1 MKQREIIR
9 VRAVMK
15 VNFDLI
21 DGLMTVAE
29 VLNDMQH
36 SEPRALIVKKR
47 HPNDEYG
54 MLLFSD
60 IAKQVIAK
68 DRSPARVNIYEIMNK
83 PVLNVDPEMD
93 IRYCARLFERFDIN
107 RAPVLEN
114 GTVIGIISYND
125 MVLRGLKLTK

>member
-1 MKQREIIR
+1 MKQKKIVR

-21 DGLMTVAE
+21 DGLMTVEE
-29 VLNDMQH
+29 VLQNMQH

-47 HPNDEYG
+47 HANDEYG

-114 GTVIGIISYND
+114 GTIIGIISYND

>member
-1 MKQREIIR
+1 MKQKKIVR

-21 DGLMTVAE
+21 DGLMTVEE
-29 VLNDMQH
+29 VLQNMQH

-47 HPNDEYG
+47 HSNDEYG

-114 GTVIGIISYND
+114 GTIIGIISYND